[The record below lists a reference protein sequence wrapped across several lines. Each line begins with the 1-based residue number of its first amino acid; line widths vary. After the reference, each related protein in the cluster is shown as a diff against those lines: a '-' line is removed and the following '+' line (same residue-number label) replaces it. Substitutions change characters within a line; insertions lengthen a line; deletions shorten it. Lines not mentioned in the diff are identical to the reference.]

1 MQFIPYSAHY
11 TQLDEL
17 EIVASAIKRV
27 VYPDAENILIRVLK
41 NKGVDSMVTVY
52 KTLKVNILQN
62 DYRKKFLKILP
73 YAIKSRTNG
82 KGY

>member
-41 NKGVDSMVTVY
+41 NKGVDSMVAVY
-52 KTLKVNILQN
+52 KTLKDKYPPEWL
-62 DYRKKFLKILP
+62 
-73 YAIKSRTNG
+73 S
-82 KGY
+82 

>member
-1 MQFIPYSAHY
+1 MQFIPYSTHY